1 MPSTAG
7 VRHRASYCWLLLVAA
22 ACNCLVVQ
30 SAKCKAGEFQVTNYT
45 NEWTVSDA
53 TGTSI
58 DGTAQPK
65 VAVNMTIPIYFSAAC
80 TMSFFRNDIGLETDQ
95 ITELSVTGGFPGSVQ
110 QLQST
115 QYTYD
120 GSRFIKFFF
129 PNSPMTVASGMVA
142 SVGAYLI
149 SVVCRTIVH
158 CYSTLQDQLPDL
170 QI

>member
-1 MPSTAG
+1 MGATRAQNGATRAQNGATRAQNGATCCFPRTLWWKAAQMPST
-7 VRHRASYCWLLLVAA
+7 SYSWLLLVAA

-30 SAKCKAGEFQVTNYT
+30 SAKCTAGEFQVTDYT

-53 TGTSI
+53 TGTSS

-95 ITELSVTGGFPGSVQ
+95 ITELSVTGGFSGSVQ

-129 PNSPMTVASGMVA
+129 PNSPMTVTS
-142 SVGAYLI
+142 
-149 SVVCRTIVH
+149 
-158 CYSTLQDQLPDL
+158 
-170 QI
+170 